1 MAIESDGDLRAA
13 LTSFAE
19 VATDCLPVKY
29 RTFHVR
35 ECVEILLRRD
45 ARVEPLELQTPSKKR
60 CASSPSKDEPND
72 QVRKV
77 YFNYSVNDSTIC
89 TFVLAA

>member
-19 VATDCLPVKY
+19 VAADCLPVKY

-35 ECVEILLRRD
+35 ECVEILLQRD
-45 ARVEPLELQTPSKKR
+45 ARVEPLELQAPSTNR
-60 CASSPSKDEPND
+60 RASSPSRDQPND
-72 QVRKV
+72 QVSKV
-77 YFNYSVNDSTIC
+77 YF
-89 TFVLAA
+89 